1 MKNKIVWKLW
11 LMMMALV
18 SLTVAFIWIG
28 QIFFFEQ
35 NYAKSTLEQSRIR
48 MRPIME
54 SLQSTEWTNY
64 DHFLPLL
71 SRIANGIVILFD
83 DQGDMVQIF
92 DRGYPADLDNT
103 PDKKLID
110 DFRLSEEFSNV
121 LTRTAYEK
129 ISYNKENLLPMTGNI
144 VRIDTGFPV
153 IFDSL
158 DCYMVVSQA
167 VSLELTLNLNRNC
180 LTVLCIVLTLSASVI
195 AAVFS
200 RHFTRPIYQIK
211 DSIDRMTDN
220 DYTHIPKLRQNDEIG
235 EVAKSVKILS
245 QSLQRVDR
253 LGKEVI
259 ANVSHE
265 LRSPLSLISGYAEM
279 VRDIDWKDEKCRE
292 EDLNLI
298 IEEALRLSEM
308 VNDILDYSQLQA
320 GCIKLNRE
328 IFNLVELTKQELTC
342 CTKAAGQYRIAINL
356 YAEPDEI
363 SVCADELKLRQVL
376 RNLLYNAVNH
386 TPEDHAIQISIKKTG
401 DQFRFSVSNPSE
413 PLSDEELKTIW
424 DRYMRSQHMNGR
436 TLGTGIGLSIV
447 RSILEAHE
455 MRYGADCADGMICFW
470 FEGTLL

>member
-18 SLTVAFIWIG
+18 SLTVVFIWIG

-54 SLQSTEWTNY
+54 SLQSSEWTNY

-83 DQGDMVQIF
+83 EQGEIVQIY
-92 DRGYPADLDNT
+92 DRGYPAEIDST
-103 PDKKLID
+103 PDQKLID
-110 DFRLSEEFSNV
+110 EFCISDEFSNV
-121 LTRTAYEK
+121 LTRTYYEK
-129 ISYNKENLLPMTGNI
+129 ISYDQDGLLPMSGNM
-144 VRIDTGFPV
+144 VRINTGFPV

-167 VSLELTLNLNRNC
+167 VSLELTLNLNRKC
-180 LTVLCIVLTLSASVI
+180 LTILCIVLTLSASVI

-200 RHFTRPIYQIK
+200 RHFTRPICQIK

-220 DYTHIPKLRQNDEIG
+220 DYSHIPVLRQKDEIG
-235 EVAKSVKILS
+235 DVAQSVKILS
-245 QSLQRVDR
+245 QSLQRADR

-265 LRSPLSLISGYAEM
+265 LWSPLSLISGYAEM
-279 VRDIDWKDEKCRE
+279 VRDIDWNDDERRE

-298 IEEALRLSEM
+298 IEESLRLSEM

-320 GCIKLNRE
+320 GSIRLNRE
-328 IFNLVELTKQELTC
+328 IFNLYDLAKQEIAC
-342 CTKAAGQYRIAINL
+342 CTKSADHYLIHLDMHSDSDQ
-356 YAEPDEI
+356 I
-363 SVCADELKLRQVL
+363 SICADELKLRQVL
-376 RNLLYNAVNH
+376 RNLLYNAINH
-386 TPEDHAIQISIKKTG
+386 TPENDDIRIYLEENDGH
-401 DQFRFSVSNPSE
+401 FRFSISNPSD
-413 PLSDEELKTIW
+413 PLPEDELKIIW
-424 DRYMRSQHMNGR
+424 DRYMRSQHINGR

-447 RSILEAHE
+447 RSILEAHD
-455 MRYGADCADGMICFW
+455 MNYGVDCENGMICFW
-470 FEGTLL
+470 FEGKLF